1 MEHLALGSVTKPTFC
16 IVVPTRH
23 RDRRERNSL
32 VPGHPAAKDKVA
44 ALRQEV
50 ARVREEPGGGGGGAV
65 SANPEAVGGAE
76 WTRAE
81 PGLLIPGRSS
91 GAPGTWLNL
100 ASLLKDRSASRVQK
114 ALWVQ
119 IGCHSCPAKR
129 TCPRLLSGSLF
140 VPTLCLQEPLRHTGG
155 PGIFSAP
162 RLPTLPSSDCPL
174 PQNSWQDQGQPDLRK
189 LLASL
194 PSLSFSVHAKS
205 QLPFIKMALASE
217 DNVYH
222 SSNATYT
229 ASNSPHKA
237 EQEALLGKLLD
248 YPAPGLQRP
257 EDRFNGAYLIFFS
270 LGIGGLLPWN
280 FFVTAKEYW
289 AFKLHNCSSQA
300 SWKDAED
307 TDILNYFE
315 SYLAVA
321 STVPSL
327 LCLVVNFLLVNR
339 VQVHVRVLASLSV
352 SLAIFVVMIV
362 LVKVDT
368 SSWTRGFFS
377 VTIVCMAI
385 VSSSS
390 TIFNSSVYGLTGS
403 FPMRNAQALISGGAM
418 GGTVSAVASLVD
430 LAASSDVRDSALAF
444 FLTAA
449 VFLGLCMGLYLLLP
463 RLEYARYYM
472 RPVAPV
478 HVFSGEDN
486 PSQDTSSVAPG
497 SRVVHAPP
505 LGPIVKK
512 TAGLGF
518 CTISLYFVTALIFPA
533 ISTNIQSMHKG
544 TGSPWTSKFFVPLTV
559 FLLFNFADLCGR
571 QITAWIQVPGPRSK
585 VLPGLALLRVCLVP
599 LFLLCNYQ
607 PRSHLAVVLFQ
618 SDIYPVLFTC
628 LLGLSNGYLT
638 TLVLIYGPK
647 IVPRELAEATGVVMS
662 FYMSVGLM
670 LGSAC
675 AALLEHFI

>member
-1 MEHLALGSVTKPTFC
+1 
-16 IVVPTRH
+16 
-23 RDRRERNSL
+23 
-32 VPGHPAAKDKVA
+32 
-44 ALRQEV
+44 
-50 ARVREEPGGGGGGAV
+50 
-65 SANPEAVGGAE
+65 
-76 WTRAE
+76 
-81 PGLLIPGRSS
+81 
-91 GAPGTWLNL
+91 
-100 ASLLKDRSASRVQK
+100 
-114 ALWVQ
+114 
-119 IGCHSCPAKR
+119 
-129 TCPRLLSGSLF
+129 
-140 VPTLCLQEPLRHTGG
+140 
-155 PGIFSAP
+155 
-162 RLPTLPSSDCPL
+162 
-174 PQNSWQDQGQPDLRK
+174 
-189 LLASL
+189 
-194 PSLSFSVHAKS
+194 
-205 QLPFIKMALASE
+205 MAFDSE

-222 SSNATYT
+222 SSNAIYR
-229 ASNSPHKA
+229 ASSSPQKA
-237 EQEALLGKLLD
+237 DQEALLGKQLD

-257 EDRFNGAYLIFFS
+257 EDRFNGAYIIFFS

-289 AFKLHNCSSQA
+289 AFKLRNCSSLA
-300 SWKDAED
+300 SGKDSED

-327 LCLVVNFLLVNR
+327 LCLVANFLLVNR
-339 VQVHVRVLASLSV
+339 IQVHVRVLASLSV
-352 SLAIFVVMIV
+352 SLAIFVVMIA

-368 SSWTRGFFS
+368 SSWTQGFFS

-385 VSSSS
+385 VSGSS
-390 TIFNSSVYGLTGS
+390 TIFNSSVYGLTGL

-449 VFLGLCMGLYLLLP
+449 VFLGLCVGLFLLLP
-463 RLEYARYYM
+463 QLEYARYYM
-472 RPVAPV
+472 RPVTPA

-486 PSQDTSSVAPG
+486 LSQDTPSTSSVAPA
-497 SRVVHAPP
+497 SRVVHTPP
-505 LGPIVKK
+505 LRPILKK

-518 CTISLYFVTALIFPA
+518 CTVFLYFVTALIFPA
-533 ISTNIQSMHKG
+533 ICTNIQSIHKG

-571 QITAWIQVPGPRSK
+571 QVTAWIQVPGPRSK
-585 VLPGLALLRVCLVP
+585 ALPGLALLRVCLVP
-599 LFLLCNYQ
+599 FFLLCNYQ
-607 PRSHLAVVLFQ
+607 PRSHLTVVLFQ

-628 LLGLSNGYLT
+628 LLGLSNGYLS

-647 IVPRELAEATGVVMS
+647 IVPRELAEATSVVMT
-662 FYMSVGLM
+662 FYISVGLL

>member
-1 MEHLALGSVTKPTFC
+1 M
-16 IVVPTRH
+16 
-23 RDRRERNSL
+23 
-32 VPGHPAAKDKVA
+32 
-44 ALRQEV
+44 
-50 ARVREEPGGGGGGAV
+50 AV
-65 SANPEAVGGAE
+65 
-76 WTRAE
+76 
-81 PGLLIPGRSS
+81 
-91 GAPGTWLNL
+91 
-100 ASLLKDRSASRVQK
+100 
-114 ALWVQ
+114 
-119 IGCHSCPAKR
+119 
-129 TCPRLLSGSLF
+129 
-140 VPTLCLQEPLRHTGG
+140 
-155 PGIFSAP
+155 
-162 RLPTLPSSDCPL
+162 
-174 PQNSWQDQGQPDLRK
+174 
-189 LLASL
+189 
-194 PSLSFSVHAKS
+194 
-205 QLPFIKMALASE
+205 ASE
-217 DNVYH
+217 DNIYH
-222 SSNATYT
+222 SSNATYR
-229 ASNSPHKA
+229 ALSSPRKA
-237 EQEALLGKLLD
+237 DQEALLGKLLD

-257 EDRFNGAYLIFFS
+257 EDRFNGAYIIFFC
-270 LGIGGLLPWN
+270 LGIGSLLPWN

-289 AFKLHNCSSQA
+289 AFKLRNCSHLA
-300 SWKDAED
+300 SGRDSED

-327 LCLVVNFLLVNR
+327 LCLVANFLLVNR
-339 VQVHVRVLASLSV
+339 IPVNVRVLASLSV

-368 SSWTRGFFS
+368 SSWTRGFFG
-377 VTIVCMAI
+377 VTIACMAI
-385 VSSSS
+385 VSGSS

-449 VFLGLCMGLYLLLP
+449 VFLGLCVWLYLLLP
-463 RLEYARYYM
+463 RLEYVRYYM

-478 HVFSGEDN
+478 HVVSGEDN
-486 PSQDTSSVAPG
+486 PSQDAPGDSSVGPG
-497 SRVVHAPP
+497 SGVVHMVHTPP
-505 LGPIVKK
+505 LGPILKK

-518 CTISLYFVTALIFPA
+518 CTVFLYFVTALIFPA

-571 QITAWIQVPGPRSK
+571 QVTAWIQVPGPRSK

-607 PRSHLAVVLFQ
+607 PRSHLTVVLFQ

-628 LLGLSNGYLT
+628 LLGLSNGYLS

-662 FYMSVGLM
+662 FYMCVGLM

>member
-1 MEHLALGSVTKPTFC
+1 
-16 IVVPTRH
+16 
-23 RDRRERNSL
+23 
-32 VPGHPAAKDKVA
+32 
-44 ALRQEV
+44 
-50 ARVREEPGGGGGGAV
+50 
-65 SANPEAVGGAE
+65 
-76 WTRAE
+76 
-81 PGLLIPGRSS
+81 
-91 GAPGTWLNL
+91 
-100 ASLLKDRSASRVQK
+100 
-114 ALWVQ
+114 
-119 IGCHSCPAKR
+119 
-129 TCPRLLSGSLF
+129 
-140 VPTLCLQEPLRHTGG
+140 
-155 PGIFSAP
+155 
-162 RLPTLPSSDCPL
+162 
-174 PQNSWQDQGQPDLRK
+174 
-189 LLASL
+189 
-194 PSLSFSVHAKS
+194 
-205 QLPFIKMALASE
+205 MAFASE
-217 DNVYH
+217 DGVYH
-222 SSNATYT
+222 SSNAVYR
-229 ASNSPHKA
+229 APSSHHEA
-237 EQEALLGKLLD
+237 DQEALLGKLLD

-257 EDRFNGAYLIFFS
+257 EDRFNGAYIIFFS

-289 AFKLHNCSSQA
+289 AFKLRNCSSPA
-300 SWKDAED
+300 SGKDPED
-307 TDILNYFE
+307 ADILNYFE

-327 LCLVVNFLLVNR
+327 LCLVANFLLVNR

-352 SLAIFVVMIV
+352 SVTIFVVMVV
-362 LVKVDT
+362 LAKVDT
-368 SSWTRGFFS
+368 SSWTRGFFG
-377 VTIVCMAI
+377 VAIACMAI

-430 LAASSDVRDSALAF
+430 LAASNDVRDSALAF

-472 RPVAPV
+472 RPVVPV
-478 HVFSGEDN
+478 PVFSGEEN
-486 PSQDTSSVAPG
+486 PYQDAPSTSSVAPA
-497 SRVVHAPP
+497 SRVAHTPP
-505 LGPIVKK
+505 LGPILRK

-518 CTISLYFVTALIFPA
+518 CMVSLYSVSALIFPA

-559 FLLFNFADLCGR
+559 FLLYNFADLCGR
-571 QITAWIQVPGPRSK
+571 QVTAWIQAPGPRSK
-585 VLPGLALLRVCLVP
+585 LLPVLTVSRVCLVP

-607 PRSHLAVVLFQ
+607 PRSHLTVVLFQ

-628 LLGLSNGYLT
+628 LLGLSNGYLS

-647 IVPRELAEATGVVMS
+647 IVPRELAEATSVVML

>member
-1 MEHLALGSVTKPTFC
+1 
-16 IVVPTRH
+16 
-23 RDRRERNSL
+23 
-32 VPGHPAAKDKVA
+32 
-44 ALRQEV
+44 
-50 ARVREEPGGGGGGAV
+50 
-65 SANPEAVGGAE
+65 
-76 WTRAE
+76 
-81 PGLLIPGRSS
+81 
-91 GAPGTWLNL
+91 
-100 ASLLKDRSASRVQK
+100 
-114 ALWVQ
+114 
-119 IGCHSCPAKR
+119 
-129 TCPRLLSGSLF
+129 
-140 VPTLCLQEPLRHTGG
+140 
-155 PGIFSAP
+155 
-162 RLPTLPSSDCPL
+162 
-174 PQNSWQDQGQPDLRK
+174 
-189 LLASL
+189 
-194 PSLSFSVHAKS
+194 
-205 QLPFIKMALASE
+205 MAFASE

-222 SSNATYT
+222 SSNAVYR
-229 ASNSPHKA
+229 APSSHHEA
-237 EQEALLGKLLD
+237 DQEALLGKLLD

-257 EDRFNGAYLIFFS
+257 EDRFNGAYIIFFC

-289 AFKLHNCSSQA
+289 AFKLRNCSSPA
-300 SWKDAED
+300 SGKDPED
-307 TDILNYFE
+307 ADILNYFE

-327 LCLVVNFLLVNR
+327 LCLVANFLLVNR

-352 SLAIFVVMIV
+352 SVTIFVVMVV
-362 LVKVDT
+362 LAKVDT

-377 VTIVCMAI
+377 VAIACMAI

-430 LAASSDVRDSALAF
+430 LAASNDVRDSALAF

-449 VFLGLCMGLYLLLP
+449 VFLGLCVGLYLLLP

-472 RPVAPV
+472 RPVVPV
-478 HVFSGEDN
+478 PVFSGEEN
-486 PSQDTSSVAPG
+486 PSQDAPSTSSVAPA
-497 SRVVHAPP
+497 SRVAHTPP
-505 LGPIVKK
+505 LGPILKK

-518 CTISLYFVTALIFPA
+518 CMVSIYSVSALIFPA

-559 FLLFNFADLCGR
+559 FLLYNFADLCGR
-571 QITAWIQVPGPRSK
+571 QVTAWIQAPGPRSK
-585 VLPGLALLRVCLVP
+585 LLPVLVLSRVCLVP
-599 LFLLCNYQ
+599 LFLFCNYQ
-607 PRSHLAVVLFQ
+607 PRSHLTVVLFQ

-628 LLGLSNGYLT
+628 LLGLSNGYLS

-647 IVPRELAEATGVVMS
+647 IVPRELAEATSVVML